1 MLKLL
6 QKKLKLLQ
14 RKKKVE
20 DKICPAESGNKCKA
34 WEFGSGEVGD
44 NIMDQFHKEYTKR
57 FSDDPEISKKIF
69 KKLLQKKWYDA
80 NIYVEQNQSIF
91 KNPELFNNYS
101 DEEQKLLEIFRGGEA
116 MRMFYQTVELIKKK
130 NGKKPQDVPN
140 EMHGFW
146 TAQQQKD
153 LFAKVL
159 SDSEMHK
166 LDEPEMNKLLNGLSV
181 DDIIIIKNMSPTDS
195 KILKN
200 EIDAAVPAAREE
212 AAAGG
217 RKRRKKKSI
226 RRKTKH
232 KRKRKRKSKTKRK
245 RKSKTKRKRK
255 SKKTQ
260 KKTKQTKKLLKF

>member
-1 MLKLL
+1 MRKLFDAMA
-6 QKKLKLLQ
+6 K
-14 RKKKVE
+14 KKKVE
-20 DKICPAESGNKCKA
+20 DKICPAELGNKCKA
-34 WEFGSGEVGD
+34 WEFDFGKDGD
-44 NIMDQFHKEYTKR
+44 VIMDQFDKEYTKR
-57 FSDDPEISKKIF
+57 FSVPPRCTKKIF

-80 NIYVEQNQSIF
+80 NIYVKQNQPIF

-101 DEEQKLLEIFRGGEA
+101 DEEQKLLEIFRGKDSVLF
-116 MRMFYQTVELIKKK
+116 RMFYQTVELIFKSH
-130 NGKKPQDVPN
+130 GKKPQDVPN

-146 TAQQQKD
+146 TA
-153 LFAKVL
+153 
-159 SDSEMHK
+159 H
-166 LDEPEMNKLLNGLSV
+166 
-181 DDIIIIKNMSPTDS
+181 MSPTDS

-200 EIDAAVPAAREE
+200 EIDAAGP
-212 AAAGG
+212 AAGG